1 MKARHRPA
9 PAANGASAE
18 LRVLFAANLR
28 KARQKAA
35 LSQEDLAA
43 YAGIHQPYVSALEH
57 GAYNLTLETMVNLAD
72 AVGVDVRQLL
82 RPRRR
87 LSGR

>member
-1 MKARHRPA
+1 MKTRRGPA

-18 LRVLFAANLR
+18 LRILFAANLR

-43 YAGIHQPYVSALEH
+43 YAGIHQPYVSDVER
-57 GAYNLTLETMVNLAD
+57 GVYNITLETMVNLAD

-87 LSGR
+87 LGGR